1 MLKKFFH
8 YYRPYKYI
16 LLLVMFGSCFSALME
31 LVFPYIVRR
40 MLNVEI
46 PLKNIDQLL
55 YWAGILLGLYV
66 LNFILLFVIN
76 YYGRMMSSGIENDMR
91 HDLFEHLEKMSF
103 RFFDNART
111 GQLLSRITSDIV

>member
-46 PLKNIDQLL
+46 PLKNIDELL

-91 HDLFEHLEKMSF
+91 RKCRFAFLIMHAQASCF
-103 RFFDNART
+103 RVLRA
-111 GQLLSRITSDIV
+111 TSWRSAS